1 MYIIYT
7 IIFLRAKYTVYLL
20 YCNIKPEKN
29 YIMICFLCGIRKK
42 ENRQDG
48 NLYRLSVVLFLF
60 LYFISLL
67 YMNP

>member
-1 MYIIYT
+1 
-7 IIFLRAKYTVYLL
+7 
-20 YCNIKPEKN
+20 
-29 YIMICFLCGIRKK
+29 MICFLCGIRKK

-48 NLYRLSVVLFLF
+48 NLYRLSVVLFLL

>member
-7 IIFLRAKYTVYLL
+7 VIFLRAKYTVYLL
-20 YCNIKPEKN
+20 YCNIKSEKN
-29 YIMICFLCGIRKK
+29 YIMICFLCGISKK
-42 ENRQDG
+42 ENRQDD